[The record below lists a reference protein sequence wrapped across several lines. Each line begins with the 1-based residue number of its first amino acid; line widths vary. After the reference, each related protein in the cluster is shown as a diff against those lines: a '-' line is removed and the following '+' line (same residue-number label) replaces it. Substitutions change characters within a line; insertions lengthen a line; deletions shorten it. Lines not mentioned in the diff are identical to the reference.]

1 MFRFV
6 SPVVVVELRDGAKK
20 SSQIWALDRLFSPYT
35 KSRRIIS
42 LSANMFLKAGEIM
55 QSVNSEFG
63 DISHGFSHDVLI
75 ALSASTIGA
84 TLFASNK
91 RDF

>member
-1 MFRFV
+1 
-6 SPVVVVELRDGAKK
+6 
-20 SSQIWALDRLFSPYT
+20 
-35 KSRRIIS
+35 
-42 LSANMFLKAGEIM
+42 MFLKAGEIM

-84 TLFASNK
+84 TLFTSNK